1 MNGLVAI
8 SSGVSPSDIC
18 DAISP
23 NANGASNAGDA
34 AIPSPLP
41 KTLKPVFAIPGLG
54 FFFSI
59 PKALD
64 LLALIV
70 DGAASAVE
78 AANVPPNA
86 GS

>member
-23 NANGASNAGDA
+23 TAKGASNAGA
-34 AIPSPLP
+34 AATPNPLP
-41 KTLKPVFAIPGLG
+41 KTLKPVFTKPFG
-54 FFFSI
+54 FLST
-59 PKALD
+59 PSALD

-78 AANVPPNA
+78 AAHVPPNA
-86 GS
+86 GN